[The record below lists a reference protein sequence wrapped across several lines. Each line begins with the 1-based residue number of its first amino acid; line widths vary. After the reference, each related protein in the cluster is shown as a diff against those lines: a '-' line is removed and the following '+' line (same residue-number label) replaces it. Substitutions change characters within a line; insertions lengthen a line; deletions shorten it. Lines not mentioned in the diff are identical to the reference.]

1 MMSVAV
7 GFVGVLRSAGPCR
20 SKRVQVNA
28 LNMCGLLGFTG
39 TREHFGFGDQWRY
52 SIRTKNCGR
61 RFDRKAMMHG
71 PCILIYPGPREICYS
86 TQN

>member
-1 MMSVAV
+1 MSAAV
-7 GFVGVLRSAGPCR
+7 GFVGVLRHAGPHP
-20 SKRVQVNA
+20 SKWVRVDA
-28 LNMCGLLGFTG
+28 LNMCGPLGFTG
-39 TREHFGFGDQWRY
+39 TRQHFGFEDQWRY

-61 RFDRKAMMHG
+61 RFDQKAMMHG